1 MKKRRRLTIL
11 VAVLVLSAVSAVYAA
26 SIFLELWRVPSKV
39 TIGHEYLEV
48 TSVEGVSLSS
58 LDFGN
63 LYEAG
68 QTVTLE
74 FIVGNK
80 GKADIDVLWNT
91 TLDDPCLNLTLYYYR
106 PSTGEWEQWKP
117 NTLKYIPASGAVTSY
132 KIRAVLKLLEYQ
144 EATIKFSI
152 DFYAYQ
158 HLEAS
163 TSSTG

>member
-1 MKKRRRLTIL
+1 MKKRRNLAVL
-11 VAVLVLSAVSAVYAA
+11 MAVLVFSAVSAVYAMNG
-26 SIFLELWRVPSKV
+26 FLERWRVPSRV
-39 TIGHEYLEV
+39 VVGHEYFEV
-48 TSVEGVSLSS
+48 TSVEGASLSC

-74 FIVGNK
+74 FIVRNK

-91 TLDDPCLNLTLYYYR
+91 TLDNPCLNLTLYYYR
-106 PSTGEWEQWKP
+106 PSTGEWELWKP

-132 KIRAVLKLLEYQ
+132 RVKAVLTLIIYQ
-144 EATIKFSI
+144 EATVEFSI

>member
-1 MKKRRRLTIL
+1 MKKRKRRLTVL
-11 VAVLVLSAVSAVYAA
+11 VAVLGMFVTSAYAFN
-26 SIFLELWRVPSKV
+26 SFLEKWSMESRVV
-39 TIGHEYLEV
+39 IGHEYFEV
-48 TSVEGVSLSS
+48 VSTNGVSLSS

-68 QTVTLE
+68 QTAALE
-74 FIVGNK
+74 FTVRNK

-91 TLDDPCLNLTLYYYR
+91 TLNDPCLNLTLYYYR

-132 KIRAVLKLLEYQ
+132 KIRAVLKLLEYK
-144 EATIKFSI
+144 EATVKFELT
-152 DFYAYQ
+152 FYAYQ
-158 HLEAS
+158 HLESS